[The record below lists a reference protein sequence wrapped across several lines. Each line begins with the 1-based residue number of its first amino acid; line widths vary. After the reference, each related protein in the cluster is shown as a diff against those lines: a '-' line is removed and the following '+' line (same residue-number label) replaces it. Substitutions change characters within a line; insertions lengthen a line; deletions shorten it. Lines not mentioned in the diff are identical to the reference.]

1 MCVCINRCVCS
12 HVCRRVCVSLFHQPQ
27 RVKFCPPRRSQ
38 KIKLTPSDWKV
49 EWLVRLNSVDP
60 LRQLCGPSLV
70 PERQHYYSFYSSQMP
85 QGESWHSEFMP
96 SPERVRRKGRE
107 WGKDPVS
114 SESKLRPARLK
125 ASPRWESRGFVCL
138 FRVQR
143 VVTGRWDSTTQKNEN
158 SNWENLH
165 CPGREKIIHALC
177 GVPSVFIPLIERK
190 GRDFIQRLPF

>member
-12 HVCRRVCVSLFHQPQ
+12 HVCRHVCVSLFHQPQ

-70 PERQHYYSFYSSQMP
+70 PERQHYYSFYISQMP

-96 SPERVRRKGRE
+96 SPERVRRESRE
-107 WGKDPVS
+107 RGKDPVS
-114 SESKLRPARLK
+114 SGSKLRPARLK

-143 VVTGRWDSTTQKNEN
+143 VVTGRWDSTTQKKWKQQLRKSSLSWKRKNN
-158 SNWENLH
+158 P
-165 CPGREKIIHALC
+165 C
-177 GVPSVFIPLIERK
+177 SVWGTKCVYSPHWKKR
-190 GRDFIQRLPF
+190 